1 MQPPRLHRDLELPL
15 PLPLPHSHKELEL
28 GERRTGH
35 MSLLSMLRLLLL
47 SMQPSTGDVAM
58 GSLTI

>member
-1 MQPPRLHRDLELPL
+1 MLRRLSLMPETIPSVCVLQSNYGSCVRR
-15 PLPLPHSHKELEL
+15 K
-28 GERRTGH
+28 RTGH
-35 MSLLSMLRLLLL
+35 MPLLSMLRLLLL